1 MLKHTKILMSEP
13 TPIDG
18 VCAFFLQA
26 LYFYEVSNL
35 KLVSRSPQKII
46 ELTYIEKIRTVS
58 YNFLQLFN
66 GRVCKGGEMGRSY

>member
-1 MLKHTKILMSEP
+1 MSEP

-58 YNFLQLFN
+58 
-66 GRVCKGGEMGRSY
+66 